1 MCDSAVRQR
10 RPQHASSDECAQSP
24 ALLVRPAICAR
35 RRRVKPSSDER
46 LNKQAGPGTKGLPL
60 SDMWQRTPPSPPPPS
75 APHSSMVHS
84 YWSRTEPFHI
94 PLKAGA
100 KRWWS
105 GGREGGGARVLI
117 SIHRMSPPYKRGP
130 HDTATKSELMDSF
143 LSPANMTGGVCVRER
158 ERACGRGSRGRS
170 GRPFAPFKGHMGQ

>member
-1 MCDSAVRQR
+1 M
-10 RPQHASSDECAQSP
+10 
-24 ALLVRPAICAR
+24 
-35 RRRVKPSSDER
+35 KPSSDER

-60 SDMWQRTPPSPPPPS
+60 SDMWQRTPPCPLRSPFIHGTLLLE
-75 APHSSMVHS
+75 PHGTIPHP
-84 YWSRTEPFHI
+84 TED
-94 PLKAGA
+94 
-100 KRWWS
+100 RSQEVVEW
-105 GGREGGGARVLI
+105 REGGGAKVLI

-158 ERACGRGSRGRS
+158 ERACGRGSGGRS